1 MDLMLSLSRHC
12 SLGGG
17 LAQWSA
23 PGCVAGW
30 VCGRDVGAAGE
41 GAEVER
47 RRRGRGGEVG
57 RWGGRGWGVRWR
69 VVGSSTRRPAPGYKR
84 KLGYSLKCS

>member
-47 RRRGRGGEVG
+47 RRRGRGREVGGEGGGEVE
-57 RWGGRGWGVRWR
+57 GGRFVHQKTCTR
-69 VVGSSTRRPAPGYKR
+69 VQT
-84 KLGYSLKCS
+84 

>member
-12 SLGGG
+12 SLEGG

-47 RRRGRGGEVG
+47 RRRGRGREVG
-57 RWGGRGWGVRWR
+57 GGG
-69 VVGSSTRRPAPGYKR
+69 
-84 KLGYSLKCS
+84 